1 MKNRKL
7 VLLKDVDDNEFQIAP
22 SSIIKIVQLENHSIV
37 ETKDSIVITIKSKQ
51 PFKDWL
57 SLKQSFVYANM
68 FIMNSSDLRPCD
80 YDLYPFN
87 HIQNL
92 LNDLDSTM
100 NQDEAIQAILLQEQ

>member
-1 MKNRKL
+1 M
-7 VLLKDVDDNEFQIAP
+7 VQI
-22 SSIIKIVQLENHSIV
+22 
-37 ETKDSIVITIKSKQ
+37 TKDSIVITIKSQQ

-100 NQDEAIQAILLQEQ
+100 TQDEAIQAILLQEQ